1 MKDSSPYQFRK
12 IRIEFMT
19 LIGNTNTEVPLQT
32 NLYWEVPILLYPA
45 LEFASKG
52 ALEVGGRHSLEAFI
66 NLLKRGLIV
75 LEDAPEHFQS
85 KFGGLLKGDSW
96 EETRWYLNDAR
107 TVAEEVKKHFS
118 EDPRVVDFI
127 TVEVKEVN

>member
-12 IRIEFMT
+12 IRIEFMA

-52 ALEVGGRHSLEAFI
+52 VLEVGGRHSLEAFI

-75 LEDAPEHFQS
+75 LEDVPEHFQS

-96 EETRWYLNDAR
+96 EETHWYLNNAR
-107 TVAEEVKKHFS
+107 VVAEEVKKHFS
-118 EDPRVVDFI
+118 TDPRVVDFI
-127 TVEVKEVN
+127 TVEVKEIN

>member
-12 IRIEFMT
+12 IRIEFMA

-45 LEFASKG
+45 LEFMSKG
-52 ALEVGGRHSLEAFI
+52 ALEVGGRHSLGAFI
-66 NLLKRGLIV
+66 NLLKRGLVV
-75 LEDAPEHFQS
+75 LEDVPEHFQS

-96 EETRWYLNDAR
+96 EETHWYLNNAR
-107 TVAEEVKKHFS
+107 VVAEEVKKHFS
-118 EDPRVVDFI
+118 TDPRVVDFI

>member
-45 LEFASKG
+45 LEFMSKG

-66 NLLKRGLIV
+66 NLLKRGLVV
-75 LEDAPEHFQS
+75 LEDVPEYFQS
-85 KFGGLLKGDSW
+85 KFGGLLKDDSW

-107 TVAEEVKKHFS
+107 AVAEEVKQHFS
-118 EDPRVVDFI
+118 EDPHVIDFI
-127 TVEVKEVN
+127 AVEVKEIN

>member
-12 IRIEFMT
+12 IRIEFMA
-19 LIGNTNTEVPLQT
+19 LIGNTNIEAPLQT

-45 LEFASKG
+45 LEFMSKG

-75 LEDAPEHFQS
+75 LEDVPEHFQS

-96 EETRWYLNDAR
+96 EETHWYLNNALV
-107 TVAEEVKKHFS
+107 VAEEVKKHFS
-118 EDPRVVDFI
+118 TDPRVVDFI

>member
-1 MKDSSPYQFRK
+1 MKDSSSYQFRK
-12 IRIEFMT
+12 IRIEFMA

-52 ALEVGGRHSLEAFI
+52 VLEIGGRHSLEAFI
-66 NLLKRGLIV
+66 NLLKRGLMV
-75 LEDAPEHFQS
+75 LEDVPEHFQS

-96 EETRWYLNDAR
+96 EETHWYLNNAR
-107 TVAEEVKKHFS
+107 VVAEEVKKHFS
-118 EDPRVVDFI
+118 TDPRVVDFI